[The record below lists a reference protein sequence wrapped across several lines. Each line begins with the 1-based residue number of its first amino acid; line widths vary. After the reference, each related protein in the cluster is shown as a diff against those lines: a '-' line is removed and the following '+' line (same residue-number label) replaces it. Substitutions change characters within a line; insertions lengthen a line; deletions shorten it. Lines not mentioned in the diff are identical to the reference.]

1 MGLTLASRRV
11 HVGDVAEALLILE
24 PLAASLC
31 AEQANRERN
40 VLPALYKNLEETEEA
55 KESGALFTQKSRQ
68 FHDILTDSI
77 GNQTLRLVLR
87 SLASLWSAQEE
98 TWIEGF
104 IKTNAYFDMN
114 AREEVLAAH
123 RAIVSDIE
131 RGDAERASR
140 HARNHL
146 KIAQSLLLDKFTDQV
161 VDVTSI
167 RARNASGPVST
178 EGGHVVGVGL

>member
-1 MGLTLASRRV
+1 V
-11 HVGDVAEALLILE
+11 HVGDVAEAILILE

-31 AEQANRERN
+31 AERTDRIRS
-40 VLPALYKNLEETEEA
+40 VLPALYQNLEETEEA
-55 KESGALFTQKSRQ
+55 KGAAGAVFTFKARK
-68 FHDILTDSI
+68 FHDLLTVSI

-104 IKTNAYFDMN
+104 IKSNAYFDIN
-114 AREEVLAAH
+114 AREEVLVAH

-140 HARNHL
+140 HARSHL
-146 KIAQSLLLDKFTDQV
+146 KFAQGLLLEKFTDQV

-167 RARNASGPVST
+167 RARNANGPVSSA
-178 EGGHVVGVGL
+178 GGNFVGVGL